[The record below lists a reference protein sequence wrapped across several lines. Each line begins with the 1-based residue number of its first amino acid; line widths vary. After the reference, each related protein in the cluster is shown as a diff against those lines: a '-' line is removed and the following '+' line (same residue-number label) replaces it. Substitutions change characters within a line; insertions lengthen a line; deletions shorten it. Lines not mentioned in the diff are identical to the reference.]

1 MITECLT
8 GAALFLEGGVGS
20 KDRAPGPG
28 GVHIFGG
35 HREHSGEC
43 TSGEHDTGLGGTLFI
58 SQTGSSQAPSP
69 VRGSQALGGTETL
82 ELHTEHKE
90 EGE

>member
-1 MITECLT
+1 MITERLT
-8 GAALFLEGGVGS
+8 GAELFLEGSVCS
-20 KDRAPGPG
+20 KDRGPGPG
-28 GVHIFGG
+28 GVHILGG

-43 TSGEHDTGLGGTLFI
+43 TRGEHDTGLGGSFFI
-58 SQTGSSQAPSP
+58 SQTGSSQAPRS
-69 VRGSQALGGTETL
+69 VRDSQALGGTETL

>member
-8 GAALFLEGGVGS
+8 GSVLFLEGGVGS

-43 TSGEHDTGLGGTLFI
+43 TSGEHDTGLGGPLFI
-58 SQTGSSQAPSP
+58 SQTGSSQAPRS

-90 EGE
+90 ERE